1 MLSLVA
7 GTVCPYKLNRSISKR
22 FNVGAPIEKA
32 YQSDCCE
39 ACRKNSACIAWE
51 LNADSASSSY
61 GLCQLKNSTETR
73 YKKDSIAGF
82 RNYPQCPE
90 DAGWDQMV
98 KFGGAHHHLELL
110 NLIDALGFTDTLKSA
125 ARGKAVLA
133 PTNQATLD
141 MLDSSGFKISEYR
154 PAQASSW
161 NLSSEQKATLLE
173 QLSRMIISATSFR
186 EKVLPKNPC
195 ALYAAINN
203 IKYPLG
209 SIVDNRLRFGRPGK
223 ASKEAMAKSSSRDSG
238 IVTAK
243 ACPIN
248 MVSALGLT
256 SGYDIF
262 NGMPLLAGWSTTDPG
277 AKGSPIFAIDANSCT
292 AMGAA
297 GCSQSTAESTTD
309 SYLGLQE
316 NIATDVG
323 IEAAADA
330 TPEFGVSFTNGKQ
343 FKAMTGANTTTNA
356 HSVASWTKFNF
367 QTYQL
372 KGVQPLDST
381 FVSMSMNIL
390 TYADNPSSPFY
401 SSAINA
407 WYSRYGTHYIT
418 SVTQGGIANMFLQ
431 FSAESQAEL
440 KSMGIDIEGSLEAT
454 FGVYTGKVSGD
465 YNQTS
470 GQELLSK
477 AAEKNRGYNIIP
489 SNVNITYQDGV
500 IDCPAWTQAIEA
512 SNTVLPPI
520 NFLLTPI
527 TEVFTA
533 DASLWYPYNVTDT
546 QLLQLQGIIKDYFKT
561 CATMNGCPPDFP
573 PACNPGYYGASYES
587 CQNCFMDPNNC
598 PFSSGACNPHTRQG
612 LALMVIRTTYTSV
625 AFLAKLANAGAARM
639 LTPQR
644 VAAGPCAN

>member
-1 MLSLVA
+1 M
-7 GTVCPYKLNRSISKR
+7 
-22 FNVGAPIEKA
+22 
-32 YQSDCCE
+32 
-39 ACRKNSACIAWE
+39 
-51 LNADSASSSY
+51 
-61 GLCQLKNSTETR
+61 
-73 YKKDSIAGF
+73 
-82 RNYPQCPE
+82 
-90 DAGWDQMV
+90 
-98 KFGGAHHHLELL
+98 
-110 NLIDALGFTDTLKSA
+110 
-125 ARGKAVLA
+125 
-133 PTNQATLD
+133 
-141 MLDSSGFKISEYR
+141 
-154 PAQASSW
+154 
-161 NLSSEQKATLLE
+161 
-173 QLSRMIISATSFR
+173 
-186 EKVLPKNPC
+186 
-195 ALYAAINN
+195 
-203 IKYPLG
+203 
-209 SIVDNRLRFGRPGK
+209 DNRLRFGRPGK

-367 QTYQL
+367 QVSILFINNHFIYPPVAYSAEANDRHADAMKNVPPSITILTTIKLNLFSIFAQKQTYQL

-477 AAEKNRGYNIIP
+477 AAEKNRGEY
-489 SNVNITYQDGV
+489 
-500 IDCPAWTQAIEA
+500 
-512 SNTVLPPI
+512 
-520 NFLLTPI
+520 
-527 TEVFTA
+527 
-533 DASLWYPYNVTDT
+533 
-546 QLLQLQGIIKDYFKT
+546 
-561 CATMNGCPPDFP
+561 
-573 PACNPGYYGASYES
+573 
-587 CQNCFMDPNNC
+587 
-598 PFSSGACNPHTRQG
+598 
-612 LALMVIRTTYTSV
+612 
-625 AFLAKLANAGAARM
+625 
-639 LTPQR
+639 
-644 VAAGPCAN
+644 